1 MTTKMKCLVIYPSL
15 MVMILAL
22 TGCGI
27 PQDQYDQLKSELTSS
42 QQQVGDLTKAGE
54 ELEKSLNNATKL
66 NEEINTRVEDLTKA
80 GEELEK
86 SLNNATKLNEEINTR
101 VEDLTKAGE
110 ELENSL
116 NNATKL
122 NEENNSRVE
131 DLTKANGE
139 LENSLNNSTRLNEEL
154 SAIAA
159 YSLWYDHYY
168 GTGAYSYD
176 NVTAFN
182 SQLGSLIAAINDT
195 NSRSAFDVYHGTD
208 YDYRTL
214 VASLPDDNIWTQSQ
228 YESWLDAGKSR
239 EEALGQVGGHLLN
252 KVEAISWFGEK

>member
-1 MTTKMKCLVIYPSL
+1 MTAKMKRRVIFLSL
-15 MVMILAL
+15 MVMIPAL

-27 PQDQYDQLKSELTSS
+27 PQEQFDQLKSELTSS
-42 QQQVGDLTKAGE
+42 RQQVGDLAKAGG
-54 ELEKSLNNATKL
+54 ELENSLNNSTKL
-66 NEEINTRVEDLTKA
+66 NEELSA
-80 GEELEK
+80 
-86 SLNNATKLNEEINTR
+86 R

-116 NNATKL
+116 DNSTSL
-122 NEENNSRVE
+122 NEELNTRVE
-131 DLTKANGE
+131 DLTKAGE
-139 LENSLNNSTRLNEEL
+139 GLENSLDSSTKLSEEL

-168 GTGAYSYD
+168 GTGIYGFD
-176 NVTAFN
+176 DVTAFN
-182 SQLGSLIAAINDT
+182 SQLGSLIAVIGDT

-214 VASLPDDNIWTQSQ
+214 VASLPEDNIWTQSQ

-239 EEALGQVGGHLLN
+239 REALGQVGGHLLN
-252 KVEAISWFGEK
+252 KVEAITWFGGK